1 MLCRPTRRPEP
12 APDRMV
18 RSGLHPEAAA
28 MKRGSQPTCRY
39 GVLAHRCG
47 ARATTTRLRPSQSES
62 WPVCD
67 FHALVLDRMRANM
80 AEHADLLDALARW

>member
-1 MLCRPTRRPEP
+1 MLCRQARRPEP
-12 APDRMV
+12 PSNRIL
-18 RSGLHPEAAA
+18 RPRLHPEAAA
-28 MKRGSQPTCRY
+28 MRRCSQPTCRY

-47 ARATTTRLRPSQSES
+47 ARATTTRSRPLGSES

-67 FHALVLDRMRANM
+67 FHALVLDRLRANM